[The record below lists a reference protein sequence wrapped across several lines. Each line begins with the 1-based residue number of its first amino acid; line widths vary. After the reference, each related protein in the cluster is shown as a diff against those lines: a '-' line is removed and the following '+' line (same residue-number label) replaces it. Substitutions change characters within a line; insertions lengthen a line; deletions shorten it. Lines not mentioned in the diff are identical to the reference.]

1 MDSNYQRF
9 LAAGDADRV
18 VDALSRQQFL
28 RPHQSIDSAVA
39 AVIDELGV
47 CPEAARAAVESL
59 QADPSLA
66 VGRLRRTELMQLGR
80 SIYRFWR
87 QAVVDGS
94 TPSQPA

>member
-1 MDSNYQRF
+1 MDFNYQRF

-28 RPHQSIDSAVA
+28 RPHQSVNDAVA
-39 AVIDELGV
+39 AVVEELGI
-47 CPEAARAAVESL
+47 CPEAAREAVESV

-66 VGRLRRTELMQLGR
+66 VGRLRRSELMQLGR
-80 SIYRFWR
+80 SIHRFWR
-87 QAVVDGS
+87 HSVVDNS